1 MKKIESLFGKIILWD
16 FYLVRRLLQLSWH
29 PHPAPWLR
37 PLSFFWQMPV
47 ERSVAKKGK
56 VSCRQRAIGLG

>member
-29 PHPAPWLR
+29 PRPAPWLR

-47 ERSVAKKGK
+47 ERSVAEKGK
-56 VSCRQRAIGLG
+56 L